1 MLHTQ
6 HLTITLL
13 VTRCPAA
20 YSKESGSSTGY
31 SFLVACS
38 FLVDVDSDDFVNT
51 IETFNPSQEQRDLF
65 GKNVA
70 QKMFDKILEIM

>member
-1 MLHTQ
+1 MTSL
-6 HLTITLL
+6 LL

-31 SFLVACS
+31 S